1 MNFIAVFSLSRP
13 DFSKRNRY
21 DMLYN
26 FNIVYQLMKKVII
39 RLQIPM
45 DAKPKPT
52 SIMQNINKF
61 QDSLIIIQN
70 ISHFS
75 SWL

>member
-75 SWL
+75 

>member
-75 SWL
+75 S